1 MPRVYPVEYGTFAPR
16 QPTLERKMIDK
27 ISSWKYAE
35 DYSSEPESIRSARK
49 HADELGVESVT
60 PATGAQLAVIAGLTQ
75 AKNIVEVGTGAG
87 VSSLWLL
94 SASNDS
100 VLTTIDSEPEYQ
112 NVAKENFRA
121 SSIQANRVRT
131 ITGKAVNVMGN
142 MAESAYD
149 LVFLDI
155 DPQYLEEILP
165 TAVSLVRPKG
175 ALVVAH
181 ALWRDRVPNPALR
194 DDETSAMRS
203 VLRAFESSEDFTS
216 AVSMVGDGLL
226 VVYKR

>member
-1 MPRVYPVEYGTFAPR
+1 MPRVYRVEYGTFTNCE
-16 QPTLERKMIDK
+16 PTLRHKMIDK
-27 ISSWKYAE
+27 ISSWKYTE
-35 DYSSEPESIRSARK
+35 DYALEPEPIRAARR

-87 VSSLWLL
+87 ISSLWLL
-94 SASNDS
+94 SASSDS

-112 NVAKENFRA
+112 NVAKENFKT
-121 SSIQANRVRT
+121 SGIQPNRVRT
-131 ITGKAVNVMGN
+131 ITGKAANVIGN

-149 LVFLDI
+149 MVFLDI
-155 DPQYLEEILP
+155 DPEYLEELLP
-165 TAVSLVRPKG
+165 PAVSLVRPKG

-194 DDETSAMRS
+194 DDQTSGMRS
-203 VLRAFESSEDFTS
+203 VLRAFETSEDFTS
-216 AVSMVGDGLL
+216 TISMVGDGLL